1 MISSEH
7 LANFC
12 VCVCVSWMIPDGSG
26 RVRADGAA
34 LGWFWTGAGADVG
47 TLTPAFHLLLYLEA

>member
-1 MISSEH
+1 
-7 LANFC
+7 
-12 VCVCVSWMIPDGSG
+12 MIPDGSG